1 MKRTLTRVVGA
12 LLLFW
17 LSPLAAQDLGPHFV
31 KLKDGIYVY
40 ARNANS
46 NCGIIVTQEGV
57 VLVDS
62 GPNPPDSVIILKAI
76 KQLTSQPIRFLINTE
91 THNDHTTG
99 DFVFSPPAVVI
110 AATGATEGIKSYYSA
125 ARNQKLM
132 AQSAEM
138 RDAFKGFRLVTP
150 HIEFRDRMVLNMGD
164 RTLEL
169 LQLKNIHSDADTAI
183 WLPKDR
189 VLFSAATA
197 AVKRFGFLRPFVT
210 IENVKADI
218 HKLKALHPEIVV
230 PAHGLPGTVELLDE
244 TDRFYDVLLE
254 RVGKMVSEGK
264 SLDEIKKS
272 LPLPDEYK
280 GWSGGKERLD
290 TNVEAAYRAVKK

>member
-1 MKRTLTRVVGA
+1 MKWMLTRVIGV
-12 LLLFW
+12 LLLF
-17 LSPLAAQDLGPHFV
+17 SVRPLAAQDLGPYFV

-57 VLVDS
+57 VLIDS
-62 GPNPPDSVIILKAI
+62 GPNPPDSLTILKAI

-99 DFVFSPPAVVI
+99 NFVFSPPAVVI
-110 AATGATEGIKSYYSA
+110 AAAGATEGIKNYYSA
-125 ARNQKLM
+125 ERNQKLM
-132 AQSAEM
+132 AESAEM

-150 HIEFRDRMVLNMGD
+150 HIEYRDRMVLNMGD

-183 WLPKDR
+183 WLPKER

-210 IENVKADI
+210 IENIKADI
-218 HKLKALHPEIVV
+218 KKLKALNPEIVV
-230 PAHGLPGTVELLDE
+230 PAHGLPGTVQLLDE
-244 TDRFYDVLLE
+244 TDRFYDVLVAQ
-254 RVGKMVSEGK
+254 VGKMAREGK

-272 LPLPDEYK
+272 VSLPEEYK

-290 TNVEAAYRAVKK
+290 TNIEAAYRAVKK

>member
-1 MKRTLTRVVGA
+1 MKSKVISLITV
-12 LLLFW
+12 F
-17 LSPLAAQDLGPHFV
+17 LSVWVRPVAAQNLGQHFI

-57 VLVDS
+57 VLIDS
-62 GPNPPDSVIILKAI
+62 GPNPPDSLIILKAI

-99 DFVFSPPAVVI
+99 NFVFSPPAVVI
-110 AATGATEGIKSYYSA
+110 AAVGATEGIKSYYSA
-125 ARNQKLM
+125 ERNQKLM
-132 AQSAEM
+132 AESPEM

-150 HIEFRDRMVLNMGD
+150 HIEYRDRMVLNMGD

-183 WLPKDR
+183 WLPKER

-210 IENVKADI
+210 IDNIKADI
-218 HKLKALHPEIVV
+218 HKLKALNPEIVV
-230 PAHGLPGTVELLDE
+230 PAHGLPGTVQLLDE
-244 TDRFYDVLLE
+244 TDRFYDVLVE
-254 RVGKMVSEGK
+254 RVGKMASEGK

-272 LPLPDEYK
+272 VSLPEAYK

-290 TNVEAAYRAVKK
+290 TNIEAAYRAVKQ